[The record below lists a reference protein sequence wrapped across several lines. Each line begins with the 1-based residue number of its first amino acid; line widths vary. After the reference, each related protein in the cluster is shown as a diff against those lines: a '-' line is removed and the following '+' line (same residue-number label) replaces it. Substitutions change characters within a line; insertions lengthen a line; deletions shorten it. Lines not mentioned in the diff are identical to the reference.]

1 MESQSNKKYNAQNSI
16 FCSVELFTK
25 VLAKYRLT
33 AKFAQVITLPKNKI
47 IVSGKQR
54 KSLLIALIA
63 ELCFIAFSLVFG
75 FWGHYKSLGIEI
87 SVHVMLIVVS
97 FLTVFLSLTWYK
109 TKSIFFRFLHL
120 LFVSLCLALLG
131 TLLFLLLHEVFSH
144 GFQHI
149 GGGFWNFLFL
159 WFGTPYGFALWAG
172 IAVVPCFIAA
182 CLLRKWES

>member
-1 MESQSNKKYNAQNSI
+1 M
-16 FCSVELFTK
+16 
-25 VLAKYRLT
+25 
-33 AKFAQVITLPKNKI
+33 
-47 IVSGKQR
+47 SGKLR

-131 TLLFLLLHEVFSH
+131 TLLFLLLHEVFSR

-182 CLLRKWES
+182 CLLRKWEF

>member
-1 MESQSNKKYNAQNSI
+1 M
-16 FCSVELFTK
+16 
-25 VLAKYRLT
+25 AKYRLT

-47 IVSGKQR
+47 IVSGKLR

-131 TLLFLLLHEVFSH
+131 TLLFLLLHEVFSR

-149 GGGFWNFLFL
+149 GWRPLEFLVPL
-159 WFGTPYGFALWAG
+159 VWYALWLCTLGRYCCCALLHSRLLSSQMG
-172 IAVVPCFIAA
+172 ILNFFFPLFQVFFRGFSNRLKV
-182 CLLRKWES
+182 R